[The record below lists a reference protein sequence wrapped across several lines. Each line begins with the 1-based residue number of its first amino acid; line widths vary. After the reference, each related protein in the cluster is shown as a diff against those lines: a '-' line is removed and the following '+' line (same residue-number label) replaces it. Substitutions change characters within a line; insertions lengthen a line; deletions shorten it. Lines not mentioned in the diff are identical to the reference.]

1 MVLEENYFGWT
12 TLIPKC
18 YSKLFDEALVENIAP
33 LKRDIPIE
41 NNPNE
46 NEIPE
51 NDIIENDHQEQIEE
65 IENVDFIPDI
75 PRYFPSILPTLTEDL
90 PEMEQTNQDLCS
102 ISVISNESLE
112 PCPDAESVPDYFP
125 SPFNTPIHSD
135 SSSTD
140 EEYETGAP
148 LLRTKVTAEKA

>member
-1 MVLEENYFGWT
+1 LQSPTFMVLEENYFGWT

-65 IENVDFIPDI
+65 IENVKSMQNIK
-75 PRYFPSILPTLTEDL
+75 Y
-90 PEMEQTNQDLCS
+90 
-102 ISVISNESLE
+102 
-112 PCPDAESVPDYFP
+112 
-125 SPFNTPIHSD
+125 
-135 SSSTD
+135 
-140 EEYETGAP
+140 
-148 LLRTKVTAEKA
+148 K